1 MYDCSKIHKITIQ
14 YASEGPGKYAADSWK
29 VLTEEESRA
38 FCQIANDSHK
48 SVEFVIKTHSSKPVR
63 SIVIN
68 ADVHMLDPSKHKVAP
83 AEA

>member
-14 YASEGPGKYAADSWK
+14 FAAEGPGKYAADSWK
-29 VLTEEESRA
+29 VLSEEESRA
-38 FCQIANDSHK
+38 ICQIANDTGKSIEYIIKSHNEK
-48 SVEFVIKTHSSKPVR
+48 KVR

-68 ADVHMLDPSKHKVAP
+68 TEVHMPDPTKKKAA